1 MSNKV
6 KDFSISLEDLGITEF
21 PTWNP
26 NSPIGNT
33 YGGLGKISQMHYAK
47 DLDNDGDSDLVLTFR
62 AIQDSPS
69 RYPDDEIPY
78 FPIVLRNLGDGNFEK
93 IEIENQK
100 YKVVVPREIQFA
112 DFNLDGHLDIF
123 IIDQGYDDTPFP
135 GYENLLYLSDS
146 EGNYN
151 DSSALVERNW
161 YDGYKSITHSST
173 VGDVDGDSYP
183 DIVVGDVGPVYL
195 QINKNGT
202 SFDPTNNGGNYK
214 IPEEVTEFNDDKGE
228 YVRKSFATLLEDI
241 NNDGILEL
249 ILGGAVGGDFSYI
262 LKQDGKGNFDFSTK
276 VELPNSSFGN
286 NGETIDIAS
295 ADINGDNLKDLLLTQ
310 IRKPEGEFTYAENGL
325 QILIQNQDGTFSDET
340 SSRLIGFISDED
352 GNPNNYVDWIMF
364 SDFFDIDKDGD
375 LDILLHWEG
384 SWNENTGENPIA
396 KDNNQLVLFN
406 LGKGVFVNTK
416 DSGNIDIETSFYHT
430 FDYDLG
436 NHFTFYI
443 DPSDEN
449 KTLVINEVSINEPK
463 YQLSEKINSSQNV
476 LEAYSDEVISGTQN
490 FNAGNNIIVADGQAK
505 TLRGLDGD
513 DTYFISN
520 LLPKESSIT
529 IIDTS
534 GINTIQI
541 PSNTKITKSQWAK
554 DTVRLTF
561 EDSRIIT
568 INNADTFSYNL
579 GGNVTNGTNGT
590 DLTFSEIGVVFG
602 IIDVLDLSSPGLG
615 ATSDMYIV

>member
-123 IIDQGYDDTPFP
+123 ISDQGYDDTPFP

-146 EGNYN
+146 EGNYT

-161 YDGYKSITHSST
+161 YDGYRSITHSST

-214 IPEEVTEFNDDKGE
+214 IPEEVTEFNDDKGD

-276 VELPNSSFGN
+276 VELPNSSFGDK
-286 NGETIDIAS
+286 GDTIDIAS
-295 ADINGDNLKDLLLTQ
+295 ADINGDGLRDLLLTQ

-352 GNPNNYVDWIMF
+352 DNPDNYVDWIMF
-364 SDFFDIDKDGD
+364 SDFYDIDQDGD

-615 ATSDMYIV
+615 AISDMYIV

>member
-1 MSNKV
+1 MSNKI

-26 NSPIGNT
+26 NSPIGDT

-146 EGNYN
+146 EGNYT

-202 SFDPTNNGGNYK
+202 SFEPTNNGGNYK

-276 VELPNSSFGN
+276 VELPNSSFGD

-295 ADINGDNLKDLLLTQ
+295 ADINGDGLKDLLLTQ
-310 IRKPEGEFTYAENGL
+310 VRKPEGEGTYAERGL
-325 QILIQNQDGTFSDET
+325 QILIQNQDGTFKDET
-340 SSRLIGFISDED
+340 SSRLIGFVGDED
-352 GNPNNYVDWIMF
+352 DNPNNYVDWIMF
-364 SDFFDIDKDGD
+364 SDFYDIDQDND

-406 LGKGVFVNTK
+406 LGKGVFINTSN
-416 DSGNIDIETSFYHT
+416 SGNIDTDTSFYHT

-443 DPSDEN
+443 NPNDET
-449 KTLVINEVSINEPK
+449 KTLVINEVAINKPK
-463 YQLSEKINSSQNV
+463 YQLSNIIDSTKNTLSAHSENT
-476 LEAYSDEVISGTQN
+476 LSGTLN
-490 FNAGNNIIVADGQAK
+490 FNAGDNIIILDGQGK
-505 TLRGLDGD
+505 NYRGLSGD
-513 DTYFISN
+513 DTYFVSQLI
-520 LLPKESSIT
+520 PKNTKLSIT
-529 IIDTS
+529 DTDGVNIIQVPT
-534 GINTIQI
+534 NTYVDK
-541 PSNTKITKSQWAK
+541 SLFTKNAA
-554 DTVRLTF
+554 RLTL
-561 EDSRIIT
+561 EDGREIT
-568 INNADTFSYNL
+568 INSADKFSYNV
-579 GGNVTNGTNGT
+579 GGNVVDGTKGT
-590 DLTFSEIGVVFG
+590 DLTFAEFAEVFG
-602 IIDVLDLSSPGLG
+602 VYDILNSSG
-615 ATSDMYIV
+615 AQTGAISDMYII

>member
-146 EGNYN
+146 EGNYT

-276 VELPNSSFGN
+276 VELPNSSFGD

-295 ADINGDNLKDLLLTQ
+295 ADINGDGLRDLLLTQ
-310 IRKPEGEFTYAENGL
+310 IRKPEGESTYAENGL

-352 GNPNNYVDWIMF
+352 DNPDNYVDWIMF
-364 SDFFDIDKDGD
+364 SDFYDIDQDGD

>member
-123 IIDQGYDDTPFP
+123 ISDQGYDDTPFP

-146 EGNYN
+146 EGNYT

-276 VELPNSSFGN
+276 VELPNSSFGD

-295 ADINGDNLKDLLLTQ
+295 ADINGDGLRDLLLTQ
-310 IRKPEGEFTYAENGL
+310 IRKPEGESTYAENGL

-352 GNPNNYVDWIMF
+352 DNPDNYVDWIMF
-364 SDFFDIDKDGD
+364 SDFYDIDQDGD

>member
-100 YKVVVPREIQFA
+100 YKVVVPREIQFS

-123 IIDQGYDDTPFP
+123 ISDQGYDDTPFP

-146 EGNYN
+146 EGNYT
-151 DSSALVERNW
+151 DSSSLVERNW

-214 IPEEVTEFNDDKGE
+214 IPEEVTEFNDDKGD

-249 ILGGAVGGDFSYI
+249 ILGGAIGGDFSYI

-276 VELPNSSFGN
+276 VELPNSSFGD
-286 NGETIDIAS
+286 NGDTIDIAS
-295 ADINGDNLKDLLLTQ
+295 ADINGDGLRDLLLTQ

-352 GNPNNYVDWIMF
+352 DNPDNYVDWIMF
-364 SDFFDIDKDGD
+364 SDFYDIDQDGD

-449 KTLVINEVSINEPK
+449 KTLVINEVSTNEPK

-615 ATSDMYIV
+615 AISDMYIV

>member
-26 NSPIGNT
+26 NSPIGDT

>member
-1 MSNKV
+1 MNK
-6 KDFSISLEDLGITEF
+6 KIENFTITLDDIGISEF
-21 PTWNP
+21 PTWNA
-26 NSPIGNT
+26 NSPVGDT
-33 YGGLGKISQMHYAK
+33 YGDLGKISQMHYAK

-78 FPIVLRNLGDGNFEK
+78 FPIVLRNKGDGSFEK
-93 IEIENQK
+93 IEIKNQN
-100 YKVVVPREIQFA
+100 YKVIVPREIQFA
-112 DFNLDGHLDIF
+112 DFNLDGYLDIF
-123 IIDQGYDDTPFP
+123 ISDQGYDDVPFP
-135 GYENLLYLSDS
+135 GYENVLYLSDS
-146 EGNYN
+146 EGNYT
-151 DSSALVERNW
+151 DSSSLVERNW
-161 YDGYKSITHSST
+161 YDGYRSITHSST
-173 VGDVDGDSYP
+173 VGDVNGDSYP
-183 DIVVGDVGPVYL
+183 DIVVGDVGPVFL
-195 QINKNGT
+195 QINNNGKDF
-202 SFDPTNNGGNYK
+202 SPTNNGGDYK
-214 IPEEVTEFNDDKGE
+214 IPEEVTEFDDDKGE
-228 YVRKSFATLLEDI
+228 YVRKSFSVLLEDI
-241 NNDGILEL
+241 NNDGDLEL
-249 ILGGAVGGDFSYI
+249 IFGGAVGGDFAYI
-262 LKQDGKGNFDFSTK
+262 LYQDGNGNFDYSSK
-276 VELPNSSFGN
+276 IELPNGRFDN

-295 ADINGDNLKDLLLTQ
+295 ADINGDGLKDLLLTQ

-325 QILIQNQDGTFSDET
+325 QILIQSQDGTFKDET
-340 SSRLIGFISDED
+340 SSRLIGFIGDED
-352 GNPNNYVDWIMF
+352 DNPNNYVDWIMF

-375 LDILLHWEG
+375 LDILLQWEG

-396 KDNNQLVLFN
+396 KVNNQLVLFN

-416 DSGNIDIETSFYHT
+416 ESGSINIETSFYHA

-443 DPSDEN
+443 NPNEES

-476 LEAYSDEVISGTQN
+476 LEAHSDKVISGTQN

-541 PSNTKITKSQWAK
+541 PSNTKVTKSQWAK

-579 GGNVTNGTNGT
+579 GGNVTNGTTGV
-590 DLTFSEIGVVFG
+590 DLTFSEIGEVFG
-602 IIDVLDLSSPGLG
+602 IIDVLDLSNPSLG
-615 ATSDMYIV
+615 AISDMYIV

>member
-6 KDFSISLEDLGITEF
+6 KDFSISLEGLGITEF

-352 GNPNNYVDWIMF
+352 GNANNYVDWIMF

>member
-6 KDFSISLEDLGITEF
+6 KDFSISLEGLGITEF

-276 VELPNSSFGN
+276 VELPNSSFGD

-295 ADINGDNLKDLLLTQ
+295 ADINGDDLRDLLLTQ
-310 IRKPEGEFTYAENGL
+310 IRKPEGESTYAENGL

-352 GNPNNYVDWIMF
+352 YNPDNYVDWIMF
-364 SDFFDIDKDGD
+364 SDFYDIDQDGD

-384 SWNENTGENPIA
+384 SWNENTGDNPIA
-396 KDNNQLVLFN
+396 KDYNQVVLFN